1 MRSFLS
7 LVVALLLFVC
17 ALPNTHASRFQFTL
31 TSRSEEC
38 FMEAVNARSSNNKVL
53 FRFGILEPKTYDLV
67 DVVVKNPSQRE
78 VLTWKADQNNH
89 GTATVRESGLYH
101 LCFRKLKGASSTITL
116 FYSFDFISTG
126 VRSLTLV
133 PNIAAT
139 VSKDAPSVPA
149 YTEMAVTT
157 VNDQA
162 TKMGVMEFDLVGV
175 SKSIL
180 RGNTRVKLLLTVD
193 SIISGEEVDIALAV
207 LPDRMKYPVTWE
219 TLESYANGGY
229 HNHVIDDAVTELGS
243 HVAFDITEL
252 FQDKL
257 DGKTETIAF
266 SIHANEDSDA
276 VIFGVH
282 HVAEDYFPQIV
293 VEGTLFVLY
302 GEDIGLELMHE
313 VAYFKESVFTLRGDI
328 SFVKHRERLSRDAA
342 ESTNSRVKW
351 MSLITNV
358 VLVGIAFGQ
367 VVYIRSM
374 LESGY

>member
-53 FRFGILEPKTYDLV
+53 FRFGILEPKSYDLV

-149 YTEMAVTT
+149 
-157 VNDQA
+157 
-162 TKMGVMEFDLVGV
+162 
-175 SKSIL
+175 
-180 RGNTRVKLLLTVD
+180 
-193 SIISGEEVDIALAV
+193 
-207 LPDRMKYPVTWE
+207 
-219 TLESYANGGY
+219 
-229 HNHVIDDAVTELGS
+229 
-243 HVAFDITEL
+243 
-252 FQDKL
+252 
-257 DGKTETIAF
+257 
-266 SIHANEDSDA
+266 
-276 VIFGVH
+276 
-282 HVAEDYFPQIV
+282 
-293 VEGTLFVLY
+293 
-302 GEDIGLELMHE
+302 
-313 VAYFKESVFTLRGDI
+313 
-328 SFVKHRERLSRDAA
+328 
-342 ESTNSRVKW
+342 ST
-351 MSLITNV
+351 
-358 VLVGIAFGQ
+358 GIA
-367 VVYIRSM
+367 
-374 LESGY
+374 